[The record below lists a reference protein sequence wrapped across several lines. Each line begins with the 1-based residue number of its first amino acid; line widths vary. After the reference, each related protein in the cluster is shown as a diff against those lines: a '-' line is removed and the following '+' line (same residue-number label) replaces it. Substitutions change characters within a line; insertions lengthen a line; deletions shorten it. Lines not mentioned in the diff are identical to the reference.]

1 MDKARSAVI
10 AVHDQRQP
18 LQASL
23 ERRLLDNE
31 KGLIELRKIVNTWKE
46 DDISFQKF
54 EAVVVMKEKE
64 CKEIRKLVAEANNK
78 WESSPR
84 QVDATPSV
92 LQKESSSR
100 RKLQTQTQ
108 SSSRSKKQS
117 VRRRVVASCA

>member
-1 MDKARSAVI
+1 MEKARSAVI
-10 AVHDQRQP
+10 AVRDQRQP

-31 KGLIELRKIVNTWKE
+31 KGLIELQKIVNTWKE
-46 DDISFQKF
+46 DDISFQKI
-54 EAVVVMKEKE
+54 EAVVARKEKE
-64 CKEIRKLVAEANNK
+64 CKESRKLVAEANNK

-92 LQKESSSR
+92 LQKQSSSR
-100 RKLQTQTQ
+100 RKLQTQ

-117 VRRRVVASCA
+117 VRRRVVTSCA